1 MTLKLLLLILVLK
14 TNLITQQ
21 VHCKEDEDS
30 GDAETEEAPSP
41 LLLDE
46 TAFTELYPQTLTPQT
61 FPVLL
66 EEKVAVESYP
76 QVVST
81 KIPTIQ
87 SKVNSTQNQN
97 VTQKQNLTRTTDSP
111 PQHRVRA
118 GVKNYSTTAAP
129 HTTLGY
135 KEETDVFI
143 IIVVLLVITLVIT
156 AMVVLINRKKRR
168 EKEAALKQDPYLDA
182 EGGEKVPMPM
192 FEDDVPS
199 VMELEMEDLEK
210 WMIKGD
216 DGISMDSKQKQQFS

>member
-41 LLLDE
+41 LLQDE

-61 FPVLL
+61 
-66 EEKVAVESYP
+66 S
-76 QVVST
+76 
-81 KIPTIQ
+81 TIQ

-135 KEETDVFI
+135 GGDVFI

-156 AMVVLINRKKRR
+156 AMVVAAGVLINRKKRR